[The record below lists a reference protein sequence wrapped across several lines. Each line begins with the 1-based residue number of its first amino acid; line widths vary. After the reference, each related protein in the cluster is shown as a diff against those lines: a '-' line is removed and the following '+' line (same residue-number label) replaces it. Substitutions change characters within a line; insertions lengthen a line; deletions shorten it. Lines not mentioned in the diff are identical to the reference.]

1 MEDGNSKMEKGKQ
14 RKLKREGG
22 EGGQVGKLVLMWSE
36 TSVKREYL
44 SRDLKA
50 GKQRASWPPGQRGF
64 QT

>member
-50 GKQRASWPPGQRGF
+50 GKQ
-64 QT
+64 